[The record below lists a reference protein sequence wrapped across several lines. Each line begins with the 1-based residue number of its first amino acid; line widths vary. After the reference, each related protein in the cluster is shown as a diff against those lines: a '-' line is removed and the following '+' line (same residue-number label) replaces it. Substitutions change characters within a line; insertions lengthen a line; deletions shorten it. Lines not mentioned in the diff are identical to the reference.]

1 MQIFNPYKPQ
11 LMKTAKKIYTSII
24 YFFVYLKLKNS
35 GIQKDHAK
43 IMATEYV
50 RFKYYYNE

>member
-1 MQIFNPYKPQ
+1 LQIFNPYKPQ

>member
-1 MQIFNPYKPQ
+1 MQIFNPNKPQ

-24 YFFVYLKLKNS
+24 YLIVYLKLKNS
-35 GIQKDHAK
+35 GIHKDHAK
-43 IMATEYV
+43 IMATEYI

>member
-1 MQIFNPYKPQ
+1 LQIFNPNKPQ

-24 YFFVYLKLKNS
+24 YLIVYLKLKNS
-35 GIQKDHAK
+35 GIHKDHAK
-43 IMATEYV
+43 IMATEYI

>member
-1 MQIFNPYKPQ
+1 MQIFNPNKPQ

-24 YFFVYLKLKNS
+24 YLIVYLKLKNS
-35 GIQKDHAK
+35 GIHKHHAK
-43 IMATEYV
+43 IMADEYI